1 MKPVS
6 LHNVRKGMSAPYAL
20 SQFLFLF
27 WFHFP
32 TALLYF
38 RGLSVVSFFPLP
50 HARVGHVLVSP

>member
-1 MKPVS
+1 
-6 LHNVRKGMSAPYAL
+6 MSPYAL
-20 SQFLFLF
+20 SQFLFFF

-50 HARVGHVLVSP
+50 HVRVGHVLVSP